1 MIETTCWLPIAGRS
15 LSLWPM
21 AWIINLETASTNCS
35 VSIYQGREL
44 RALREDPSPEYTHG
58 ELLHVFME
66 EALKDAGLQ
75 ASHLDAVAVSKGP
88 GSYTGLRIGVAA
100 AKGLCFALDLP
111 LIAVPTLESMAAQL
125 EIESG
130 VLIPMLD
137 ARRMEVYAAVYDP
150 NRSEV
155 APTRAEIVT
164 EDSFAS
170 WAAAGPVHLL
180 GNGAEKCRE
189 VLKHPNFRFHTGIQP
204 SARELGLLAAD
215 RYEIG
220 QVEDLAYFE
229 PFYLKDFIATKKKR

>member
-1 MIETTCWLPIAGRS
+1 M
-15 LSLWPM
+15 WPM

-35 VSIYQGREL
+35 VSIYQGRDL

-75 ASHLDAVAVSKGP
+75 ASDLDAVAVSKGP

-150 NRSEV
+150 DGKEV
-155 APTRAEIVT
+155 ASTRAEVVT

-189 VLKHPNFRFHTGIQP
+189 VLRHPNFRFHTELQP

-215 RYEIG
+215 LYEIG
-220 QVEDLAYFE
+220 QIEDLAYFE
-229 PFYLKDFIATKKKR
+229 PFYLKDFIVTKKKR